1 MNVFISGSAL
11 TCRELMLSVW
21 DWGGGRTLFFFFFF
35 KADLK
40 LRIKKTQTNPL
51 TMICEVVFF
60 CGKPDLFCNS
70 IKGLWHLISSQL
82 HLTVCR
88 VFVSLS
94 FLSSCFSFHFF
105 AEWLHTREVELYA
118 RVCVCV
124 SADAGGTLWTCLRRQ
139 EATVSFQVCSSW
151 VLPHC
156 CHCYVGHQ
164 HIRNTHVIITSPPL
178 FVLNHSPLL
187 TFLPCDL
194 LCWIG
199 LEKDFRFLGKMALLS
214 ALCMFF
220 KASKDPF
227 SYQYPTDGL
236 LFLFLPHHCF
246 CVSVE
251 DSYHYAVLEKL

>member
-1 MNVFISGSAL
+1 MTAHQGS
-11 TCRELMLSVW
+11 W
-21 DWGGGRTLFFFFFF
+21 TL
-35 KADLK
+35 
-40 LRIKKTQTNPL
+40 RP
-51 TMICEVVFF
+51 
-60 CGKPDLFCNS
+60 
-70 IKGLWHLISSQL
+70 
-82 HLTVCR
+82 
-88 VFVSLS
+88 
-94 FLSSCFSFHFF
+94 
-105 AEWLHTREVELYA
+105 
-118 RVCVCV
+118 CV
-124 SADAGGTLWTCLRRQ
+124 DAGRTLWTCLCRQ

-156 CHCYVGHQ
+156 CHCYVGH
-164 HIRNTHVIITSPPL
+164 HIRNMHVIITSHPL

-227 SYQYPTDGL
+227 SYQYRTDGL